1 MSQQI
6 QSEYRKA
13 YLRRWEK
20 IRYARS
26 KGFDDH
32 LAALV
37 ALKMIERGMTPDEV
51 KEGLYLLAADGAFGV
66 MMTAKQKIEVIR

>member
-1 MSQQI
+1 MSI
-6 QSEYRKA
+6 EKTIWRRE

-20 IRYARS
+20 IRYART

-37 ALKMIERGMTPDEV
+37 ALKLIDKGLAPDEV
-51 KEGLYLLAADGAFGV
+51 RDCLYIAACECAFGI
-66 MMTAKQKIEVIR
+66 MKTQKQQEVTR

>member
-1 MSQQI
+1 MSEQTQKTTWRR
-6 QSEYRKA
+6 E

-20 IRYARS
+20 IRYART

-37 ALKMIERGMTPDEV
+37 ALKLIDRGLDPDEV
-51 KEGLYLLAADGAFGV
+51 RECLYLAACEGVFGI
-66 MMTAKQKIEVIR
+66 MRTKNQEVNR

>member
-1 MSQQI
+1 MMTQTKT
-6 QSEYRKA
+6 EYRRE

-20 IRYARS
+20 IRYART

-37 ALKMIERGMTPDEV
+37 ALKLIDKGLAPDEV
-51 KEGLYLLAADGAFGV
+51 RNCLYIAACEGAFCI
-66 MMTAKQKIEVIR
+66 MKTQKQQEATR